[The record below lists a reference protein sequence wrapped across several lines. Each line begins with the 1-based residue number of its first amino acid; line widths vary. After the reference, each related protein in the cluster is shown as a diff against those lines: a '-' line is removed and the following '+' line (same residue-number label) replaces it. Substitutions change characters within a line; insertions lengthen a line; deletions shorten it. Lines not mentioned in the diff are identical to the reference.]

1 MKEVALPILQ
11 KEKGVEG
18 NTVNSCMPNK
28 LDNLDEMN
36 KFLEMHKLPRLK
48 QKKKDTESVIKQN
61 KLPTKKTQDHM
72 ALLVKSSK
80 Y

>member
-36 KFLEMHKLPRLK
+36 KFLERYCYGSNCVPAPNLYIEGL
-48 QKKKDTESVIKQN
+48 TLSTSEC
-61 KLPTKKTQDHM
+61 
-72 ALLVKSSK
+72 ALFGNTVVADLTS
-80 Y
+80 